1 MRIGLFVG
9 AVELMRD
16 VAERLRRI
24 SAAEEDGFDSY
35 WLPQHF
41 GADMLTVIAMAGMQT
56 SRIELGTAVIPIYPR
71 HPVSLAQQALTAQ
84 VAVAGRLTLGI
95 GVSHRS
101 TVEDWLGLSYARPG
115 RYIEEYLSV
124 LRPLLHE
131 TGVDFH
137 GRDFQVC
144 GELQFADA
152 DMVSCPVVM
161 AALGPRM
168 LEIAGRMAD
177 GTVTW
182 MTGPLTL
189 RDYIVPRINAAAEEA
204 GNPVPRICV
213 GMPIAVTDHPE
224 RARHALIAFSSTTLP
239 CPATTL
245 CWSARVSTAPAASP
259 LWAMRRRWR
268 TSCTPWLIKA
278 PLISWLPSSLS
289 MAPRPPPLAPVP
301 CCRAWW
307 DGSSG
312 ISSASLGGP
321 ANMRR
326 SERDNYSLERVPQ
339 ACQPGKGRVKS
350 SRYNFVIVLT
360 LLTLCSWIPN
370 MIVI

>member
-182 MTGPLTL
+182 MTGPITL
-189 RDYIVPRINAAAEEA
+189 RDHIVPRINAAAEEA

-224 RARHALIAFSSTTLP
+224 RAR
-239 CPATTL
+239 
-245 CWSARVSTAPAASP
+245 ARADRLFQHYAA
-259 LWAMRRRWR
+259 
-268 TSCTPWLIKA
+268 
-278 PLISWLPSSLS
+278 LPSYRSMLEREGVDSPGGIAIVGDEAAVEDQLHSLADQGATDLLATIFPVDS
-289 MAPRPPPLAPVP
+289 SQASAPRT
-301 CCRAWW
+301 RALLQ
-307 DGSSG
+307 
-312 ISSASLGGP
+312 SL
-321 ANMRR
+321 
-326 SERDNYSLERVPQ
+326 V
-339 ACQPGKGRVKS
+339 GR
-350 SRYNFVIVLT
+350 I
-360 LLTLCSWIPN
+360 
-370 MIVI
+370 